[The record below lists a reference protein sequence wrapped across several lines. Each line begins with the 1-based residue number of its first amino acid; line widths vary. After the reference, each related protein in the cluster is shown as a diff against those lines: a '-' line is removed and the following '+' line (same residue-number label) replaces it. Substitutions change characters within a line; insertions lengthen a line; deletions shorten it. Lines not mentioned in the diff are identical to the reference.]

1 MRITKFVSICLLATV
16 FGLSVVAG
24 IFLAEVLSIRA
35 GAYYSRLTSNE
46 PDKWRIRMLRIERY
60 KYSCR

>member
-24 IFLAEVLSIRA
+24 IFPAEVLSIRA
-35 GAYYSRLTSNE
+35 GAYYSQLTSNE
-46 PDKWRIRMLRIERY
+46 PDKWRIRMLRI
-60 KYSCR
+60 